1 MAAELEDTLKRLV
14 QNKAVI
20 GTMVMNQD
28 GIPIKSTLDIH
39 VTTQYSGLI
48 NQLVDQGRVIIK
60 INKITFVM
68 STFVSKRVLK
78 SVRPISLYISIYFD
92 IIRRRKITFRWNLNR
107 KIKSTIF
114 VYRQC
119 LRR

>member
-20 GTMVMNQD
+20 GTMVINCE
-28 GIPIKSTLDIH
+28 GIPIKSTLDVH

-60 INKITFVM
+60 
-68 STFVSKRVLK
+68 
-78 SVRPISLYISIYFD
+78 
-92 IIRRRKITFRWNLNR
+92 
-107 KIKSTIF
+107 
-114 VYRQC
+114 
-119 LRR
+119 